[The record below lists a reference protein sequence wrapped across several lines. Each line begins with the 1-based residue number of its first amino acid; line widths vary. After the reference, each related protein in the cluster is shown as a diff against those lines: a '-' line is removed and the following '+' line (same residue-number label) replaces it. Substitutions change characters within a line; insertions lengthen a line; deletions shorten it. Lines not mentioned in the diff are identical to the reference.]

1 MNPTWHEHETALNQ
15 SHSMVMATQGVV
27 LGIEISNAG
36 MRFSVA
42 LADLQGQVVHQV
54 QKRLNAPP
62 DGSEA
67 VALLEALVA
76 EVCSPERLEGRRVL
90 RCGLAVGAPVD
101 VARGVVRRMFRA
113 EGWDELPLKDVM
125 EQRCGIPTIL
135 ENDANAAAL
144 GEGSFGAGRGER
156 NLIYIGIGRGIGG
169 GILMN
174 GSIYHGAGMM
184 AGEIGHT
191 IVMEDGPLCP
201 CGRRGHLEAIASAQ
215 TIVRTM
221 IGLSIEYPETEEAIR
236 RATGGRAE
244 AMTVEQVFRLAAEGD
259 PVAQKVIGEALHY
272 LSITLANLVNV
283 LDPGMIIIGGA
294 LALIGELFFAPLRQ
308 MVPPLC
314 LRSPDE
320 PVRIVPA
327 ALGSDAALK
336 GAIALALQDI

>member
-1 MNPTWHEHETALNQ
+1 MNQTWHEHETAPNH
-15 SHSMVMATQGVV
+15 SHSMVMATQGDV

-36 MRFSVA
+36 MRFSAA
-42 LADLQGQVVHQV
+42 LADLQGQVIHQV
-54 QKRLNAPP
+54 QKRLGAPP
-62 DGSEA
+62 DGQEA
-67 VALLEALVA
+67 AALLEALVA
-76 EVCSPERLEGRRVL
+76 EVCSPERLQGRRVL

-101 VARGVVRRMFRA
+101 SARGVVRRMFRA
-113 EGWDELPLKDVM
+113 EGWEQLPLKEVV

-144 GEGSFGAGRGER
+144 GEGSFGAGVGER
-156 NLIYIGIGRGIGG
+156 NLIYVGIGRGIGG

-191 IVMEDGPLCP
+191 LVKEDGPLCP

-215 TIVRTM
+215 TMVRTM

-244 AMTVEQVFRLAAEGD
+244 AITVEQVFRLAAEGD
-259 PVAQKVIGEALHY
+259 PVAQRVVGEALHY
-272 LSITLANLVNV
+272 LAITLANLVNV
-283 LDPGMIIIGGA
+283 LDPGIIILGGA
-294 LALIGELFFAPLRQ
+294 MALVGDLFFEPLRQ
-308 MVPPLC
+308 MVSPLC
-314 LRSPDE
+314 LRAPE
-320 PVRIVPA
+320 APVRIVPA

-336 GAIALALQDI
+336 GAIALALQDV